1 MRDEILNPPQGGLG
15 GEMSEPMED
24 ELEAKKQTTIQPSMQ
39 SRISHKVPHVEE

>member
-24 ELEAKKQTTIQPSMQ
+24 ELEAKKTDYNTALNAIQNLS
-39 SRISHKVPHVEE
+39 